1 MSNQPPVN
9 LEEQTNNLASASF
22 KYTMYIVFG
31 FIIVAAY
38 ITINTDIN
46 EDLVPKVS
54 PSDEGHGG
62 KGHGGKKDSH

>member
-9 LEEQTNNLASASF
+9 LEEQSGNLALASF
-22 KYTMYIVFG
+22 KYTLYIVFG

-38 ITINTDIN
+38 ITINTDVN
-46 EDLVPKVS
+46 EDLIPKVS

-62 KGHGGKKDSH
+62 KSHGGKKDSH